1 MNRPVNFDSIALDNL
16 LNDWIGALSEFSVSA
31 VTVLGPD
38 PFGSAHDRLVLAVH
52 PPRLLPA
59 AKALAAS
66 DDFNVHWRSSDA
78 SLVVWQ
84 DLQRHDSEVSD
95 QDWRGIWLRAG
106 YRSLV
111 RVEFSLP
118 ASRAFECFL
127 FGERALDRRV
137 DATGVAWSTLNIWP
151 LLRKCIAQANSRL
164 TAREIECL
172 SLAFQGKTAR
182 QSSELLHCSE
192 RTVGFHLAN
201 AMNKLQADNK
211 LAAVQRACWIGA
223 L

>member
-1 MNRPVNFDSIALDNL
+1 MHRPVNFDSVPLDNL
-16 LNDWIGALSEFSVSA
+16 LSDWMGALAEFSVSA
-31 VTVLGPD
+31 VAVLGPD
-38 PFGSAHDRLVLAVH
+38 PFGEAQDRLVLAVH

-59 AKALAAS
+59 AQQLARS
-66 DDFNVHWRSSDA
+66 DDFNAHWRGTDA

-84 DLQRHDSEVSD
+84 DLERHIPEFADK
-95 QDWRGIWLRAG
+95 DWRSVWVQAG

-127 FGERALDRRV
+127 FAERALDRRT
-137 DATGVAWSTLNIWP
+137 DATGVAWSALSIWP

-164 TAREIECL
+164 TVREIECL
-172 SLAFQGKTAR
+172 SLAFQGKTAK
-182 QSSELLHCSE
+182 QTSEMLSCSE

-201 AMNKLQADNK
+201 AMNKLKADNK